1 MQGETLFHCHRDND
15 AEVLR
20 RETVRFSKS
29 GSGGRLLLGKK
40 RDLLWSITKK
50 PGSYL
55 NIRVMWGSGMK
66 WWCQGYET
74 EETNRNPRQDLATN

>member
-40 RDLLWSITKK
+40 TGLTLI
-50 PGSYL
+50 
-55 NIRVMWGSGMK
+55 NH
-66 WWCQGYET
+66 QET
-74 EETNRNPRQDLATN
+74 WELFKY